1 MTDCII
7 VGAGPAG
14 GAAAYHL
21 AQRGLS
27 VLVLEKAALPRSK
40 PCGGGVSPAI
50 AAWFD
55 FDFEPAIA
63 ARVDQVRFTWQ
74 QGDPVQVRLR
84 TEPMW
89 MVQREV
95 FDAFLLKQAAA
106 VGATVQDQTSVTGL
120 SFDGNQWQVT
130 TNREVLT
137 ATYVIAADGAMGI
150 CAKLLGL
157 KGCGRPA
164 IAAAAYLQGPP
175 SDPTLAQFD
184 FGQVKNG
191 FIWNFPQGD
200 RALVSAGTMEGK
212 GKDRELEQQ
221 LRTYL
226 GDRAATIQPAAMN
239 LWTHQAPL
247 HTQNAL
253 LVGDS
258 AGLADPL
265 LAEGIRPAL
274 LSGIK
279 AAEAIAAAQAGDAE
293 AIARYS
299 QVIHD
304 SWGHNMVLAQR
315 LSGIFY
321 KFTKLAYKV
330 GIKQPFATTLMS
342 QILCGQLSYSA
353 VLDRAMDALKKSLS
367 PFS

>member
-21 AQRGLS
+21 AKRGLS

-40 PCGGGVSPAI
+40 PCSGGVSPAI

-55 FDFEPAIA
+55 FDFSPAIA
-63 ARVDQVRFTWQ
+63 AQVDQVRFTWQ

-89 MVQREV
+89 MVQRQV
-95 FDAFLLKQAAA
+95 FDAFLIEQAVA
-106 VGATVQDQTSVTGL
+106 VGAKVQDETSVTGL
-120 SFDGNQWQVT
+120 SFSEGQWQVT
-130 TNREVLT
+130 TNREILH

-157 KGCGRPA
+157 KGCGRSA
-164 IAAAAYLQGPP
+164 IATVAYLNDAP
-175 SDPTLAQFD
+175 SEPSLAQFD

-200 RALVSAGTMEGK
+200 RAVVSAGTMEGK
-212 GKDRELEQQ
+212 GKERELEQQ
-221 LRTYL
+221 LRAYL
-226 GDRAATIQPAAMN
+226 GDRAATLQPAAMN
-239 LWTHQAPL
+239 LWSQQAPL

-274 LSGIK
+274 LSGVK
-279 AAEAIAAAQAGDAE
+279 AAVAIAAAQAGDAN
-293 AIARYS
+293 ALARYS
-299 QVIHD
+299 QEIHD

-353 VLDRAMDALKKSLS
+353 VLDRAMAAVKKSLS
-367 PFS
+367 PFG